1 MALKQTTSC
10 LGYQQI
16 TDASTAVGLTV
27 PTGAN
32 FAMIICEAQ
41 AVRWRDDG
49 VNPTTTVGMPLSTG
63 VGFRYDGDLNRIRFI
78 AAVAGAIINISYYA

>member
-1 MALKQTTSC
+1 MGLKQTTDC

-32 FAMIICEAQ
+32 FAMIVAEAQ
-41 AVRWRDDG
+41 SVRWRDDG
-49 VNPTTTVGMPLSTG
+49 IAPTTTVGMPLS
-63 VGFRYDGDLNRIRFI
+63 VGIDFSYDGDLHRIKFI
-78 AAVAGAIINISYYA
+78 AVTAGAIINISYYA

>member
-16 TDASTAVGLTV
+16 TDASSAVGLTV

-32 FAMIICEAQ
+32 FAMIVCEAQ

-49 VNPTTTVGMPLSTG
+49 VNPTTTVGMPLAVG
-63 VGFRYDGDLNRIRFI
+63 VDFSYDGDFNRIKFI

>member
-1 MALKQTTSC
+1 MGLKQTTSC

-16 TDASTAVGLTV
+16 TDASTAVGLTI

-32 FAMIICEAQ
+32 FAMIVCEAQ
-41 AVRWRDDG
+41 SVRWRDDG
-49 VNPTTTVGMPLSTG
+49 ISPTTTVGMPLSVG
-63 VGFRYDGDLNRIRFI
+63 VDFSYDGDLHRIKFI

>member
-16 TDASTAVGLTV
+16 TDASTAVGLTI

-32 FAMIICEAQ
+32 FAMIVAEAQ

-49 VNPTTTVGMPLSTG
+49 VDPTTTVGMPLSVG
-63 VGFRYDGDLNRIRFI
+63 VDFSYDGDLKRIKFI
-78 AAVAGAIINISYYA
+78 AVVAGAIINIAYYA